1 MELEICYDGVLMTVE
16 GEYQPY
22 ERQTWDY
29 PGSPEY
35 FRVEKVTFEGA
46 DITDEFDKKTLSNLE
61 EACLA
66 DIKERRDEAK
76 IARYESRNDFR
87 ESMNSIVSGVF

>member
-22 ERQTWDY
+22 ERHTWDY
-29 PGSPEY
+29 PGSVEY
-35 FRVEKVTFEGA
+35 FTVEKVAVGGQ
-46 DITDEFDKKTLSNLE
+46 DITSLIDEKIFSHLE
-61 EACLA
+61 DACLA

-76 IARYESRNDFR
+76 IARYESFR
-87 ESMNSIVSGVF
+87 DSMNSIISGVF

>member
-29 PGSPEY
+29 PGSAEY
-35 FRVEKVTFEGA
+35 FTVEKVTFDGQ
-46 DITDEFDKKTLSNLE
+46 DITSEFDKKTLSHLE
-61 EACLA
+61 DACLA
-66 DIKERRDEAK
+66 EIKERRDEAK
-76 IARYESRNDFR
+76 IARYESFR
-87 ESMNSIVSGVF
+87 ESMDGIVRGVF

>member
-29 PGSPEY
+29 PGSVEY
-35 FRVEKVTFEGA
+35 FTVEKVTFEGT
-46 DITDEFDKKTLSNLE
+46 DITDEFDKKTLRHLE
-61 EACLA
+61 DACLA
-66 DIKERRDEAK
+66 EIRDQREEAK
-76 IARYESRNDFR
+76 ITRYECFR
-87 ESMNSIVSGVF
+87 DSMDGIVRGVF

>member
-35 FRVEKVTFEGA
+35 FTVEKVTFEGT
-46 DITDEFDKKTLSNLE
+46 DITDEFDKKTLRHLE
-61 EACLA
+61 DACLA
-66 DIKERRDEAK
+66 EIRDQREEAK
-76 IARYESRNDFR
+76 ITRYECFR
-87 ESMNSIVSGVF
+87 DSMDGIVRGVF

>member
-29 PGSPEY
+29 PGSVEY
-35 FRVEKVTFEGA
+35 FTVEKVTFEGT
-46 DITDEFDKKTLSNLE
+46 DITDEFDKKTLRHLE
-61 EACLA
+61 DACLA
-66 DIKERRDEAK
+66 EIRDQREEAK
-76 IARYESRNDFR
+76 IARYESFR
-87 ESMNSIVSGVF
+87 DSMDGIVRGVF